1 MMVLN
6 VDQSSISRTGRY
18 DKNSMQRQPID
29 YAVAKSGVTGLTL
42 DLAGHLGPRGV
53 RVNMIAPGG
62 FAGDCPS
69 PNGGIEGKQ
78 EPGPGRAGPPAGF
91 IRDFSARV

>member
-1 MMVLN
+1 
-6 VDQSSISRTGRY
+6 
-18 DKNSMQRQPID
+18 MQRQPID

-78 EPGPGRAGPPAGF
+78 EPEPGRAGPPAGF